1 MYKNGEGVTQ
11 SDKKAFQYYKVAA
24 DKGGFW
30 AQFNVGASY
39 F

>member
-24 DKGGFW
+24 DKGTVVP
-30 AQFNVGASY
+30 QSNVIIMDK
-39 F
+39 